1 MMAEIKEINGKRF
14 LLLPDELSFSQ
25 LELFKLKDGFY
36 LLTVPLEQ
44 PKKRPKPEEK
54 LSEEEKELLI
64 DLSLIKFEKRTL
76 ANVKKA
82 LSKRQLELL
91 KSLIRRGYVSI
102 FKKGKYKDRA
112 VLNFSDRIF
121 EMLKH
126 EKKMMEKREKER
138 EKQKPF
144 QSTKSFFALNKS
156 MQREISELV
165 AKGYIAVL
173 GMDEKVY
180 VARTRDFYTISNK
193 IKAAL
198 KNEEKSVEGIARELG
213 EDEESVNVAI
223 KILWAKGELAE
234 VRKDVFM
241 LVE

>member
-1 MMAEIKEINGKRF
+1 MMAEIRELNGKRF

-44 PKKRPKPEEK
+44 PKIRPKPEEK

-64 DLSLIKFEKRTL
+64 DLSLIRFEKRTL

-82 LSKRQLELL
+82 LSKKQLELL
-91 KSLIRRGYVSI
+91 KSLMRRGYVSI

-126 EKKMMEKREKER
+126 EKKMMDDREKER

-144 QSTKSFFALNKS
+144 QSTKSFLTLNKS
-156 MQREISELV
+156 MQMEISELV

-173 GMDEKVY
+173 GMDEKLY
-180 VARTRDFYTISNK
+180 VARANDFYAISNK

-223 KILWAKGELAE
+223 KILWAKGELVE